1 MFNAESL
8 STMSDPL
15 PIIADTPCRDARLG
29 FEAYA
34 EAIADAIRGGL
45 PAQFTVGIYG
55 PWGCGKTSLLNS
67 ILGNLEKD
75 DRVIPVMFDAW
86 RYEGSGPIVV
96 PLLHK
101 IAETSSQLTDSKVN
115 EQLKRAL
122 AALVYSLS
130 FSIGGLGLDMKK
142 MHESLQPE
150 ELTSLDI
157 AFARPFQELSKL
169 ASVLGGRRIVVLI
182 DDLDRCSSENVV
194 SMLETINVV
203 MDIPGVIFV
212 LALDYD
218 VLIKAIIRKYPDV
231 SGHNFL
237 EKMVQVPF
245 RVPRLRLRA
254 DSFLYELIPDWPE
267 RTADLPASFGPVAFQ
282 ISTMALNA
290 NPRQIKRFVNSVLI
304 LSRIVKARRL
314 VVNHSLLASVV
325 GLQLRWPD
333 QYEAFTEN
341 VYRITESET
350 VLADKESPLEPLKGK
365 DQSLDTYIDLMMLP
379 HRPKRE
385 ELAALLEL
393 TQVIVASSEA
403 ASGIQEAIPNPG
415 IWLS

>member
-1 MFNAESL
+1 
-8 STMSDPL
+8 MSDPL

-67 ILGNLEKD
+67 ILANLEKD
-75 DRVIPVMFDAW
+75 EKVIPVMFDAW
-86 RYEGSGPIVV
+86 RYEASGPIIV

-101 IAETSSQLTDSKVN
+101 IAETSSRLASSKVN
-115 EQLKRAL
+115 EQLRRAL
-122 AALVYSLS
+122 TAFVYSLN
-130 FSIGGLGLDMKK
+130 FSIHGFGLDMKK
-142 MHESLQPE
+142 LHESLQAE
-150 ELTSLDI
+150 ELTSLDN
-157 AFARPFQELSKL
+157 AFARPFQELGKL
-169 ASVLGGRRIVVLI
+169 ASALEGRRIVVLI
-182 DDLDRCSSENVV
+182 DDLDRCSSDNVV

-203 MDIPGVIFV
+203 MDIPGVVFV

-218 VLIKAIIRKYPDV
+218 VLIRAIVQKYPNV

-267 RTADLPASFGPVAFQ
+267 RTAGLPTSFGPAAFQ
-282 ISTMALNA
+282 ISNIALNA
-290 NPRQIKRFVNSVLI
+290 NPRQIKRFVNSILI
-304 LSRIVKARRL
+304 LSRVVQARGL
-314 VVNHSLLASVV
+314 VVNHSLLAGVV

-333 QYEAFTEN
+333 QYDVFTEN
-341 VYRITESET
+341 VYRDT
-350 VLADKESPLEPLKGK
+350 KSPLELLKGK
-365 DQSLDTYIDLMMLP
+365 DQTLDTYIDLIMLR
-379 HRPKRE
+379 HRPNNE
-385 ELAALLEL
+385 ELAGLLEL
-393 TQVIVASSEA
+393 TQVVIASSEA
-403 ASGIQEAIPNPG
+403 VSSIKEAYPDPG